1 VLIERA
7 QTDPERLAYDDGSRR
22 MTYGE
27 LLESAEQRAARLA
40 AAGVG
45 ARDRVVLAMSSG
57 IPFAEAF
64 WALQLLGASTCALSP
79 AAPAPTVAGRAA
91 YFRPR
96 LVLHDDWLDRAPTE
110 SGTPEAPGLSTEDI
124 AFIQPTSGTSG
135 EPRGAMILHRNV
147 LGYLRSTDGDR
158 HVDRD
163 DVMVAWVPPWHDLG
177 LVRFVIGSVFYG
189 AACHIVEPAIRTIPQ
204 WLETIARTGGTVTG
218 APDFCYRLATR
229 MVAPGS
235 VDLSSLRFSTNGGE
249 PVRSSTI
256 EAFERSFGIRRVVLP
271 GYGLAEATL
280 GVTTAMPG
288 DPLVVDARGNVS
300 CGKAMT
306 GLELRA
312 DGELSEPGEILV
324 RGDVV
329 FAGYFDAPEESRER
343 VRDGWLRTGDVGY
356 LDAEGRLF
364 VLGRMRSMI
373 KRGGAVVAP
382 RELEEAAGSVAGVRV
397 AAATSTMSPDAL
409 TETIHV
415 VVESDREPGPLA
427 AEVSRAIAETTGF
440 APARVVVTPP
450 RTIPI
455 TANGKIQHGRLRAL
469 LDDRLEALADGES
482 RAYAG

>member
-1 VLIERA
+1 
-7 QTDPERLAYDDGSRR
+7 
-22 MTYGE
+22 
-27 LLESAEQRAARLA
+27 
-40 AAGVG
+40 
-45 ARDRVVLAMSSG
+45 
-57 IPFAEAF
+57 
-64 WALQLLGASTCALSP
+64 
-79 AAPAPTVAGRAA
+79 
-91 YFRPR
+91 
-96 LVLHDDWLDRAPTE
+96 
-110 SGTPEAPGLSTEDI
+110 
-124 AFIQPTSGTSG
+124 
-135 EPRGAMILHRNV
+135 
-147 LGYLRSTDGDR
+147 
-158 HVDRD
+158 
-163 DVMVAWVPPWHDLG
+163 
-177 LVRFVIGSVFYG
+177 
-189 AACHIVEPAIRTIPQ
+189 
-204 WLETIARTGGTVTG
+204 
-218 APDFCYRLATR
+218 
-229 MVAPGS
+229 
-235 VDLSSLRFSTNGGE
+235 
-249 PVRSSTI
+249 
-256 EAFERSFGIRRVVLP
+256 
-271 GYGLAEATL
+271 
-280 GVTTAMPG
+280 
-288 DPLVVDARGNVS
+288 
-300 CGKAMT
+300 
-306 GLELRA
+306 
-312 DGELSEPGEILV
+312 V

-469 LDDRLEALADGES
+469 LDGRLEALADGES